1 MPKSAAKTLPDRNC
15 SINFVRTHARCAQTR
30 AITARFLRA
39 KSRKTASICTR
50 NTARTAVS
58 LQHWHGKIYLHLRE
72 ERQPVLAK
80 PYRVESRAFSSIS
93 RQTARTRTVGISR
106 EIVQLAAFLREDTR
120 SRGFARD
127 SRSRIL
133 SRANAINN
141 FGRVIVTKIHV
152 CGGGI
157 FCKKS

>member
-1 MPKSAAKTLPDRNC
+1 MPDRNC
-15 SINFVRTHARCAQTR
+15 SMNFARTHACCAQTR
-30 AITARFLRA
+30 EITARFLRA

-50 NTARTAVS
+50 KTARTAVS
-58 LQHWHGKIYLHLRE
+58 LPALAWQNLFVPSG

-93 RQTARTRTVGISR
+93 RQTACTRTVGIPR
-106 EIVQLAAFLREDTR
+106 EIVRLAAFLREDTR

-127 SRSRIL
+127 SRSRML

-141 FGRVIVTKIHV
+141 FGRVHLKVV
-152 CGGGI
+152 CLYSSLDPDLRYI
-157 FCKKS
+157 SKC